1 MGQREKDSGGRAP
14 VLGLEEKDARRA
26 SRHLRLRLLMM
37 LSRYDDHS
45 MTRKRNPVRAIHGVL
60 QERPCPDERAVLFGP
75 GRAQLALDEI
85 TRSAS
90 FSTGEDDRPQAVLA
104 RLDWGRR
111 PSASLA
117 SQFAPPVFS
126 LSKNDAATR
135 ARRIASI
142 SADRG
147 QQLRSTPGRNSPLE
161 EISPLWVRPEA
172 LETEAVDWHRAC
184 FRGKSALDDHFHR

>member
-1 MGQREKDSGGRAP
+1 MPDSSSRSSSSIPLYKRRPANPVQREKDSGGRAP

-104 RLDWGRR
+104 RLQ
-111 PSASLA
+111 PA
-117 SQFAPPVFS
+117 
-126 LSKNDAATR
+126 
-135 ARRIASI
+135 
-142 SADRG
+142 
-147 QQLRSTPGRNSPLE
+147 NSPQELAAAA
-161 EISPLWVRPEA
+161 VVA
-172 LETEAVDWHRAC
+172 LIGTSFVTGFASVKLARAI
-184 FRGKSALDDHFHR
+184 